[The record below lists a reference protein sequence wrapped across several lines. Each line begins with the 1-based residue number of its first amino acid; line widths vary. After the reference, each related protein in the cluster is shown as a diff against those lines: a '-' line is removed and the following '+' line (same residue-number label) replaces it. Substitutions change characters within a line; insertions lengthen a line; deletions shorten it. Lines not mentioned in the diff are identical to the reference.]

1 MKKTVV
7 PLGVAIIL
15 SLASC
20 SKSITL
26 TDGTKTRTIQ
36 TSGDIKVSTDASTN
50 TKLLQFKSAQGTQ
63 YTINAST
70 YDWNVK

>member
-1 MKKTVV
+1 MKKAVV

-26 TDGTKTRTIQ
+26 TDGNQSRTIM
-36 TSGDIKVSTDASTN
+36 TSGVIKVSTDSATQ
-50 TKLLQFKSAQGTQ
+50 TKLLQFKSAQGTH

-70 YDWNVK
+70 YDWKIK

>member
-1 MKKTVV
+1 MKKAVV

-20 SKSITL
+20 SKSLTL
-26 TDGTKTRTIQ
+26 TDGTQTRTIK
-36 TSGDIKVSTDASTN
+36 TSGEIKVATDAATQ
-50 TKLLQFKSAQGTQ
+50 TKYLQFQSIQGTH

-70 YDWNVK
+70 YDWNIK